1 MSEHIMNMKKKLKY
15 LAETDFYL
23 WEGVHIPL
31 CEVYAKL
38 HFLVCK
44 LIVESIT

>member
-1 MSEHIMNMKKKLKY
+1 MNMKKKLKY

-31 CEVYAKL
+31 CEVYSNL

-44 LIVESIT
+44 LIVESII